1 MAFVGDSFR
10 LCFMSLP
17 ASRRATA
24 VLCALIV
31 CLSLHCAPL
40 HGDEFDDVER
50 EVLSAEADFPSARSV
65 AEELPPGREGLDNAK
80 FLDPD
85 AAEFDRWDPLV
96 EEGRSIYD
104 NGDGNKAL
112 VDESLEKDIR
122 PFDWMR
128 KWGFLHSS
136 TEGRFIEKNVPMT
149 YSSWLNRPYHVDW
162 FAGPVLM
169 DGTVSESVGQSNDIL
184 AGLRLG
190 WDFDYYW
197 GLEWRFG
204 WADPDIF
211 AEGSSD
217 AIEGDYF
224 VSDIDFV
231 YYPWGDTKVR
241 PYFQAGLG
249 LTQID
254 NLRDGASP
262 HQATLLGMPLG
273 LGVQFQ
279 QTPWLAWRLEII
291 DNLAWGG
298 DGVDTMNN
306 FAFTGG
312 MEVRLGAKPN
322 SYWPWRSSRTIW

>member
-1 MAFVGDSFR
+1 MYALLACLTSP
-10 LCFMSLP
+10 CAI
-17 ASRRATA
+17 ASA
-24 VLCALIV
+24 
-31 CLSLHCAPL
+31 
-40 HGDEFDDVER
+40 DEFEELER
-50 EVLSAEADFPSARSV
+50 ETVSADSDFPSAHSL
-65 AEELPPGREGLDNAK
+65 AEELPPGSEELDNSE
-80 FLDPD
+80 FLHPD
-85 AAEFDRWDPLV
+85 AAAFGEWDPIV

-104 NGDGNKAL
+104 SGDRHKPLHGEA
-112 VDESLEKDIR
+112 LEKDIR

-128 KWGFLHSS
+128 HWGFHHSS
-136 TEGRFIEKNVPMT
+136 TEGRFAPKNVPLN

-162 FAGPVLM
+162 FTGPLIM
-169 DGTVSESVGQSNDIL
+169 DGTVSDGVGQSNDIL

-197 GLEWRFG
+197 GVEWRFG

-211 AEGSSD
+211 AAGSSD

-224 VSDIDFV
+224 VSDIDFI

-241 PYFQAGLG
+241 PFFQAGLG
-249 LTQID
+249 VTQID
-254 NLRDGASP
+254 NLRDGVSP
-262 HQATLLGMPLG
+262 HRATLLSTPFG

-298 DGVDTMNN
+298 DGVDAMNN
-306 FAFTGG
+306 VAFTGG
-312 MEVRLGAKPN
+312 MEVRLGARPN